1 MLAVRKQRQ
10 VICKVCGTCACV
22 NDNSIACEPVVRLET
37 SGGGGGNISEN
48 KGSYRVDVTTSVRS
62 PDYEYEAMLIT
73 TIIWLFFP
81 CNWWNCGTFL
91 GWNTQSGSRLPVLYK
106 KTTMCGLETAAAL
119 IATK

>member
-22 NDNSIACEPVVRLET
+22 NYYSIACEPVVRLET
-37 SGGGGGNISEN
+37 SGGGGGGGNISEN

-73 TIIWLFFP
+73 TIIWFFFP
-81 CNWWNCGTFL
+81 CN
-91 GWNTQSGSRLPVLYK
+91 
-106 KTTMCGLETAAAL
+106 
-119 IATK
+119 

>member
-22 NDNSIACEPVVRLET
+22 NYYSIACEPVVRLET
-37 SGGGGGNISEN
+37 SGGNISEN
-48 KGSYRVDVTTSVRS
+48 KGSYRVDVITSVRS

-81 CNWWNCGTFL
+81 CN
-91 GWNTQSGSRLPVLYK
+91 
-106 KTTMCGLETAAAL
+106 
-119 IATK
+119 

>member
-37 SGGGGGNISEN
+37 SGGGGNISEN

-81 CNWWNCGTFL
+81 CNWWNCGTPRMEYPIRF
-91 GWNTQSGSRLPVLYK
+91 K
-106 KTTMCGLETAAAL
+106 
-119 IATK
+119 ATSFVQKDHNVWFVNSSCSDCY